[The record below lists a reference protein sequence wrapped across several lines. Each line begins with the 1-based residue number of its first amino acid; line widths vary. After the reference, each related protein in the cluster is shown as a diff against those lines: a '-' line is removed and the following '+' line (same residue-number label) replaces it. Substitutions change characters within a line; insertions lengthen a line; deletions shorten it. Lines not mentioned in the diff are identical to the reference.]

1 MNVGD
6 KVNKGDII
14 GYVEVMKVLNEVIID
29 VVGEIIEIV
38 VDHGINVEY
47 D

>member
-38 VDHGINVEY
+38 VDYGINVEY